1 MLKPKLEIGKK
12 DEKKEAK
19 KDAKKEKEEPKEK
32 PIQMK
37 NFISQDVNAP
47 IHPVRKIPKIKI
59 FRGFPKKK
67 KK

>member
-1 MLKPKLEIGKK
+1 M
-12 DEKKEAK
+12 EAK
-19 KDAKKEKEEPKEK
+19 IGRDSKKKEEPKEK

-37 NFISQDVNAP
+37 SFISQDVSAP

-59 FRGFPKKK
+59 FRGFPSKKDDKKK